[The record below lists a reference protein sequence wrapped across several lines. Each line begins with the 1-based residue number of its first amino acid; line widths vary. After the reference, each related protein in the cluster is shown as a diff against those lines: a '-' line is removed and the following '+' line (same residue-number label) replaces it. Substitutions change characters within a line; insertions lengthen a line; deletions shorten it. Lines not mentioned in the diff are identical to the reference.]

1 MKHAK
6 TILSGLIIG
15 TVAYLVA
22 LKLLKPKPMVK
33 VGTGSSGADGKDY
46 GNGIG
51 FADANGMDEDMDGS
65 SSADGSYGNGIGFSD
80 ANGLEDVSGADGRDY
95 GNGIGFEDANGVD
108 SVDGSFYTPEGD
120 FYSADGDFYDADGDF
135 YGADG
140 DFYSGADGT
149 YYGAEGVDEKAGSVK
164 AQAVV
169 GKTSAVAKKRKANPV
184 PTPVRH
190 KQSLAYWKKR
200 VETLVKAYTTAVDN
214 ANTPQSDIKKIG
226 DKLSK
231 ARAIVGRLQKIVD
244 SGK

>member
-1 MKHAK
+1 MAKAK
-6 TILSGLIIG
+6 TIVAGLVIG
-15 TVAYLVA
+15 VVAYLVA

-33 VGTGSSGADGKDY
+33 VGAGTSGADGSY
-46 GNGIG
+46 GNGVG
-51 FADANGMDEDMDGS
+51 FADANGMEESMDGS
-65 SSADGSYGNGIGFSD
+65 SNADGSYGNGIGFAD
-80 ANGLEDVSGADGRDY
+80 ANGLEDVSGADGKDY

-149 YYGAEGVDEKAGSVK
+149 YYGAEGTTEKVGQVK

-169 GKTSAVAKKRKANPV
+169 GKTSAVAKKRKVQKPATLP
-184 PTPVRH
+184 H
-190 KQSLAYWKKR
+190 IKKSLVWWKKR

-214 ANTPQSDIKKIG
+214 PNTPQSDIKKIG

-231 ARAIVGRLQKIVD
+231 ARKVVADYQKRVD